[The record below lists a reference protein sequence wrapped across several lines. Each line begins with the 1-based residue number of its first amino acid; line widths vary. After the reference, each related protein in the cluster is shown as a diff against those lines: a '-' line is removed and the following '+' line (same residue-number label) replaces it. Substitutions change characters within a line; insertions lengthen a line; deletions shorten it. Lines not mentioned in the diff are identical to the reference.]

1 MYSLYICYFT
11 FGFCL
16 SFGAIAMNFEMM
28 EHLKF
33 SPVEMTMSVGIA
45 SAPWCIKPVFG
56 LISDKYIVFD
66 WGKRR
71 PYISMCGILLAY
83 LYMMIPKL
91 IVTKSSMVATMTAI
105 SFLMCFTD
113 VCADCITV
121 DYVKTEKVKGK
132 TQGSCWTYRALGSVI
147 GSTFGGS
154 VYQRYGTKVVFQ
166 LMTIPCLLMAGMV
179 WNLKLNTTQPP
190 VTVCK
195 KISKAV
201 YKKRA
206 LVFGIF
212 AISIAPSYGPFYT
225 YFLRNELHYSP
236 EDFQW
241 ISMASSLSFLASTFI
256 YKTFLLKVNPVK
268 LMFRAIIGSVFCQ
281 AVQILI
287 ASKTT
292 TDMFIVVLDAVGQS
306 FFGMLIIMPVI
317 VAVAKHAKEG
327 IEGTFYALL
336 MSVSNLSGVLSDELG
351 GLVGNIFGVTREYFD
366 NLVYVIIMCATM
378 DAVFQLMV
386 INNKSFVSYLTDK
399 DRTLPP
405 HRRGHTRVTLEM
417 RDRTPD
423 SWETLDHTPET
434 SVNRDH
440 TPDSWETLDRDHTP
454 ETPVN

>member
-83 LYMMIPKL
+83 LYITLPRL
-91 IVTKSSMVATMTAI
+91 IVNKSGLVATMTVI
-105 SFLMCFTD
+105 SFLMCFAD

-179 WNLKLNTTQPP
+179 WNLNINTTQAP

-225 YFLRNELHYSP
+225 YFLRNELHYTP

-256 YKTFLLKVNPVK
+256 YKTFLLEVNPVK

-281 AVQILI
+281 VVQVLI
-287 ASKTT
+287 ASETT
-292 TDMFIVVLDAVGQS
+292 TDMIIVILDAVGQS

-366 NLVYVIIMCATM
+366 NLVYVIIMCAVM

-386 INNKSFVSYLTDK
+386 INNTSFVSYLTDK

-405 HRRGHTRVTLEM
+405 RRQGHTRVTLEM
-417 RDRTPD
+417 RDHTPD
-423 SWETLDHTPET
+423 SWETLDHTPGT
-434 SVNRDH
+434 SVNLDH
-440 TPDSWETLDRDHTP
+440 TPDSWETPDHTP